1 MDTEQK
7 KESKALFALKV
18 ISTQLEEQH
27 SAGQDGAQIV
37 ERQLAVTFAIYAK
50 DGETMAEDPLT
61 TRTIGFPTDA
71 TAEQIK
77 TELTAQLKTYQD
89 DLAAVA
95 RSAKA
100 GEANA
105 NAIEVAKDLDGLE
118 I

>member
-1 MDTEQK
+1 MKIEKTEELK
-7 KESKALFALKV
+7 VGFTLKV
-18 ISTQLEEQH
+18 ISTQLEERH
-27 SAGQDGAQIV
+27 SAGEEGEQIV

-50 DGETMAEDPLT
+50 DGEAIADVPAAI
-61 TRTIGFPTDA
+61 RTIGFPADA

-77 TELTAQLKTYQD
+77 TELTAQLQTFQD